1 MIRDAK
7 VCEQPVSLPY
17 RPSIS
22 SFFADLNVFE
32 YKVSILDYMEMEAT
46 STNSFFIKW
55 DIVIHVVIS

>member
-1 MIRDAK
+1 VRAQMIRDAK

-46 STNSFFIKW
+46 STNSFFIK
-55 DIVIHVVIS
+55 